1 MHAGAG
7 DLLGGHAGGILDCLR
22 IPAACHAELRRE
34 DRGARPERISVN
46 AVIADEQR
54 NTQTRL
60 VAYYPR
66 RTHEI
71 VGRGV
76 QNRPHMAVHNE
87 IGELATARVELH
99 HLPHLLLESHAAE

>member
-1 MHAGAG
+1 M
-7 DLLGGHAGGILDCLR
+7 
-22 IPAACHAELRRE
+22 
-34 DRGARPERISVN
+34 N

-76 QNRPHMAVHNE
+76 QNRPHMAVHN
-87 IGELATARVELH
+87 ARVELH
-99 HLPHLLLESHAAE
+99 HLPPLLLESHAAE

>member
-1 MHAGAG
+1 M
-7 DLLGGHAGGILDCLR
+7 
-22 IPAACHAELRRE
+22 
-34 DRGARPERISVN
+34 N

-60 VAYYPR
+60 VAHYPR

-76 QNRPHMAVHNE
+76 QNRAHMAVHNE
-87 IGELATARVELH
+87 IRELATARVELH
-99 HLPHLLLESHAAE
+99 HLPHLLLESHAAEQVGDARGNRQGRIQIWHICFT